1 MSCPNKNLESWKNLV
16 DALGSEAKALAA
28 YTLNNYDIP
37 NVEEAKLLLAAQ
49 EAKTQGGVKNAKS
62 GLKNL
67 RLERVENQINTLNDI
82 IKSAPKDARLETLNK
97 LKSNLEQYRKIIE
110 EDQSTV
116 SVSNLFAGGELEE
129 QEKYKNYAEFGTFMH
144 HILETLQTETI
155 GTDKSLT
162 SVFTKAK
169 LTELLNSY
177 PNKFTIQGLI
187 EDGTIRNETELY
199 NMSMEIL
206 GVLQNYSSMGY
217 TILPEITVLAK
228 DRFDRNIVGRLDML
242 AVNNKGAVAVIDLK
256 SKKLKSTA
264 SVDSLSY
271 YWPVNSGP
279 STDAEFR
286 GGNRNTYENWDIQL
300 GIYSRMLQQL
310 GITTDEKRILGLY
323 YYGTYSTP
331 EGKQFTDK
339 GVDTFD
345 YQFYRVKSYLS
356 SEFDKSTET
365 DFLRYKSHMRK
376 IGKVLP
382 LENGDTTVAREKDKD
397 DFVFNLS
404 KEESDKLVD
413 KLKEITDRESSSAR
427 VKLDQSRKKDSGRDV
442 IKYYEERIVALD
454 KMRNALNQD
463 NWESAYKVGFVIRTL
478 EVDIRNLADT
488 VVNKIKPFMNEDGLV
503 GRAKELE
510 KLNRTAIGYNIV
522 TNQVRQLLTDAQIPN
537 ESKAM
542 IVLNN
547 ISNDIGRIKSEYTR
561 IGFRFTMDMLKNSLS
576 GIQVTRINDQR
587 KQLLEDQVKYLKKKR
602 DGLLAEGKESGY
614 WYRLSNPLTNVFK
627 SAIRQDINPKTQ
639 LESLEFQ
646 IEKLELEMQGIKL
659 DDDSLKKY
667 IEGVTDPNSPA
678 YIGQGTTFFTQF
690 IAGSDS
696 RDWVNSAY
704 ATKLK
709 IALSTGVQEYVNFI
723 EREKIQQE
731 FDAYKAGE
739 RNVTKLNEPI
749 SEVRKVKQFDKD
761 GNETT
766 VEKRAFVNPISQEYY
781 DNIDTFRNESRKL
794 LREIKD
800 APDNAKRKELKTQLA
815 NLKRNHLEWR
825 LANTQM
831 EYVSEIYELD
841 KLLPEEYK
849 QERDDLYEEKS
860 LLENSAGYNNA
871 EDLDESTVYRIAE
884 IEVELNKLRK
894 KYADMKEGGYA
905 RYLELQERYYDYETN
920 YNYFDRLYNQKKVEL
935 TDINGNIDVEAL
947 ARWKEQNMIKRPKAE
962 WYELVGEIWDNVF
975 TIIGRDNPAVEG
987 LKERYKEILKQ
998 YRRKGAIDSRFMSQ
1012 EDIDVLNEI
1021 QKLIQVYKMASP
1033 SKGLSYE
1040 ERMELTDLFKAL
1052 EAIQTT
1058 VENPF
1063 YIQEFNSRLDEL
1075 ELSWNNYQSEKEE
1088 SVKEKLLEQFLLK
1101 EMDFKTWY
1109 DNNHTNKYVSKLV
1122 TNEGLN
1128 PLPKRYNTMSVPTT
1142 EDMMEE
1148 VPDYKFSKRVE
1159 LPMAFN
1165 LNYQEDNLG
1174 YPMPK
1179 GLLIDG
1185 AEVTGTSEWLNPKYE
1200 QIRSNPKVSK
1210 FYHSFVGR
1218 FLDMQKQTTGRLLGY
1233 NFPGYEE
1240 LSVDD
1245 VTNKGVKAGVANR
1258 AKMFRDKNLV
1268 IGSEYDFSINGYG
1281 TNEEDRIQFKHN
1293 TPLPID
1299 QQTTDGIAAVIRW
1312 YEQAHINKAMANQ
1325 QAISKSIIGYME
1337 SLYEQLSN
1345 SEFEGKQK
1353 RMEDLRRTIDSM
1365 NFEYDK
1371 FIKGEWKKDEK
1382 LAGRFGD
1389 LALRGMSLT
1398 RMGLDIPN
1406 QIGNMI
1412 SGNVQAFLG
1421 SHKTGLYSGRNLLWA
1436 KTKIESRD
1444 GLVGAMVR
1452 DYGKIGNK
1460 SFITKMFMYWNPLQE
1475 SLDKY
1480 YNRTR
1485 TTGQRLTQGLFDLN
1499 FLMEIQDKGELEI
1512 GSTIWLAVM
1521 DNVRVKVVKSRDENG
1536 AVTEYEKDEN
1546 GNIKTVNVYEAYT
1559 ENDNGE
1565 VVIRPDVEWTKQDEE
1580 ATQRSVWSEIRRTQG
1595 RYADWDKVKV
1605 ERGFIGR
1612 LLLFFRKYLEP
1623 AIKNRFGGRGTSY
1636 EAGVEAVGIYRA
1648 FVRAIQIYNYKQMLG
1663 AIFGAKN
1670 TGVSEIYQQKSQMAM
1685 RELAVASAMYI
1696 AGRLLVGAM
1705 PDDDEDDK
1713 SLGKTLAYNAMA
1725 VYAKVDMETRSL
1737 VPMIIIGDMKNY
1749 IDNLSSF
1756 TNAGRDV
1763 TRIIDLLDHTF
1774 FLGMAQF
1781 VDSDTE
1787 FGELVNK
1794 HAYYQR
1800 KTKLF
1805 DEGEQKVKKDIMTLS
1820 GYMNFYELFHPE
1832 DRIKN
1837 YKARI
1842 N

>member
-1 MSCPNKNLESWKNLV
+1 MPCPNKNLESWKNLV

-37 NVEEAKLLLAAQ
+37 SVEEAKLLLATQDAKAQ
-49 EAKTQGGVKNAKS
+49 GKIKNPKAE
-62 GLKNL
+62 LKNL
-67 RLERVENQINTLNDI
+67 RLERVDNQIDTLDRI
-82 IKSAPKDARLETLNK
+82 IKNAPNDARLETLNK
-97 LKSNLEQYRKIIE
+97 LKSNLEEYRKVVE
-110 EDQSTV
+110 EDKSTV
-116 SVSNLFAGGELEE
+116 SVSNLFAGGELED
-129 QEKYKNYAEFGTFMH
+129 QEKYKNYAEFGTFVH

-169 LTELLNSY
+169 LSELLNSY

-187 EDGTIRNETELY
+187 KDGTITNENELY

-242 AVNNKGAVAVIDLK
+242 AVNNKGSVAVIDLK

-264 SVDSLSY
+264 TVDSLAY

-279 STDAEFR
+279 NTDAEFR

-300 GIYSRMLQQL
+300 GIYARMLQQL

-323 YYGTYSTP
+323 YYGSYSTA

-339 GVDTFD
+339 GEDTFS

-356 SEFDKSTET
+356 SEFDKSAET

-376 IGKVLP
+376 IAKVLP
-382 LENGDTTVAREKDKD
+382 SANGETTTVKEKSKD
-397 DFVFNLS
+397 DFAFNLS
-404 KEESDKLVD
+404 KEESEKLVD
-413 KLKEITDRESSSAR
+413 KLKEITQKESSSTR
-427 VKLDQSRKKDSGRDV
+427 VKLDQARKKDSGKDI
-442 IKYYEERIVALD
+442 IKYYEDRIQSLD
-454 KMRNALNQD
+454 KIREALNQGT
-463 NWESAYKVGFVIRTL
+463 WESPYKVGFVIKTL
-478 EVDIRNLADT
+478 DVDIKNLVDT
-488 VVNKIKPFMNEDGLV
+488 LAKITPFIEEDGLAN
-503 GRAKELE
+503 RAKELE
-510 KLNRTAIGYNIV
+510 RLNRTAVGYNLI
-522 TNQVRQLLTDAQIPN
+522 TNQVRQLLIDAGVPN

-542 IVLNN
+542 VVLNN
-547 ISNDIGRIKSEYTR
+547 IDTNIGRVKSEYTR
-561 IGFRFTMDMLKNSLS
+561 IGFRFTMDMLKYSLS

-602 DGLLAEGKESGY
+602 DGLLEEGKESGY
-614 WYRLSNPLTNVFK
+614 WYRLSKPIANVFN
-627 SAIRQDINPKTQ
+627 SATKQDINPKTE
-639 LESLEFQ
+639 LESLEFR

-690 IAGSDS
+690 LAGSDS

-709 IALSTGVQEYVNFI
+709 LALSSGVQEYVNFI
-723 EREKIQQE
+723 EKEKIQQE
-731 FDAYKAGE
+731 FDAYKLGE

-761 GNETT
+761 GNETV
-766 VEKRAFVNPISQEYY
+766 VEKRAFVNPVSQEYY
-781 DNIDTFRNESRKL
+781 DVIDTYRNEERKL
-794 LREIKD
+794 LRQIQD
-800 APDNAKRKELKTQLA
+800 APDNAKTKELKSQLKD
-815 NLKRNHLEWR
+815 LKKNHLEWR

-831 EYVSEIYELD
+831 RYVAEIYELD

-849 QERDDLYEEKS
+849 LERDELYEEKT
-860 LLENSAGYNNA
+860 LLEQSAGYNNA

-894 KYADMKEGGYA
+894 KYADMQEGGYA
-905 RYLELQERYYDYETN
+905 RYLELQEKYYDYEVN
-920 YNYFDRLYNQKKVEL
+920 QNYFDRLFNQKKIEL
-935 TDINGNIDVEAL
+935 TDINGNVDVEAL
-947 ARWKEQNMIKRPKAE
+947 AKWKEQNMIKRPKSE
-962 WYELVGEIWDNVF
+962 WYDLVGEIWDNVF
-975 TIIGRDNPAVEG
+975 MIIGKDNPAVEG
-987 LKERYKEILKQ
+987 LKEKYKEILKQ
-998 YRRKGAIDSRFMSQ
+998 YKRRGAVDSRFMSQ

-1021 QKLIQVYKMASP
+1021 QRLIQVYKMASP

-1040 ERMELTDLFKAL
+1040 ERLELTDLFKAL

-1088 SVKEKLLEQFLLK
+1088 SVKEKYLEQFLLK

-1122 TNEGLN
+1122 SNEALN
-1128 PLPKRYNTMSVPTT
+1128 PLPKKYNTMSIPTT

-1148 VPDYKFSKRVE
+1148 VPDYKFSKRVP
-1159 LPMAFN
+1159 LPMAYN

-1179 GLLIDG
+1179 GLMLDG
-1185 AEVTGTSEWLNPKYE
+1185 AEVSGTSEWLNPRYE
-1200 QIRSNPKVSK
+1200 QIRNNPRLSK
-1210 FYHSFVGR
+1210 FYHPFVGR
-1218 FLDMQKQTTGRLLGY
+1218 FLEMQKQTTGRLLGY

-1245 VTNKGVKAGVANR
+1245 VANKGVKAGLANR

-1281 TNEEDRIQFKHN
+1281 TKEEDRIQFKHN

-1325 QAISKSIIGYME
+1325 QAVSKSIIGYME

-1371 FIKGEWKKDEK
+1371 FIKGEWKKDQG

-1389 LALRGMSLT
+1389 LALRGMSIA

-1406 QIGNMI
+1406 QVGNML

-1421 SHKTGLYSGRNLLWA
+1421 SHKSGLYSARNLAWA
-1436 KTKIESRD
+1436 KTKIESRN

-1460 SFITKMFMYWNPLQE
+1460 SFITKMFMYFNPLQE
-1475 SLDKY
+1475 SLDEY

-1485 TTGQRLTQGLFDLN
+1485 TSGQRLKQGFFDLN

-1521 DNVRVKVVKSRDENG
+1521 DNVKVKVVKSRDENG
-1536 AVTEYEKDEN
+1536 AITEYEKDEN

-1559 ENDNGE
+1559 ENENGE
-1565 VVIRPDVEWTKQDEE
+1565 VVIRPDVEWSKEDEQ
-1580 ATQRSVWSEIRRTQG
+1580 TIQRSVWSEIRRTQG
-1595 RYADWDKVKV
+1595 NYADWDKVKI
-1605 ERGFIGR
+1605 EAGFVGR
-1612 LLLFFRKYLEP
+1612 LLLFFRKYLAP
-1623 AIKNRFGGRGTSY
+1623 AIKNRFGDRGTSY
-1636 EAGVEAVGIYRA
+1636 EAGIESVGIYRA
-1648 FVRAIQIYNYKQMLG
+1648 FIRAIQIYNYKQLLG
-1663 AIFGAKN
+1663 AIFGAKD
-1670 TGVSEIYQQKSQMAM
+1670 TGVSEMYQQKSQMAM
-1685 RELAVASAMYI
+1685 RELAIASAMYI
-1696 AGRLLVGAM
+1696 MGRLIVGAM

-1713 SLGKTLAYNAMA
+1713 SLSKTLAYNALA

-1737 VPMIIIGDMKNY
+1737 VPMIIIGDMRNY

-1763 TRIIDLLDHTF
+1763 TRIIDMLDHGL

-1787 FGELVNK
+1787 FGQFANK

-1805 DEGEQKVKKDIMTLS
+1805 DKGEEKIKKDIMTLS
-1820 GYMNFYELFHPE
+1820 GYMNYYELFHPE

-1837 YKARI
+1837 YKSRI

>member
-1 MSCPNKNLESWKNLV
+1 MPCPNKNLESWKNLV
-16 DALGSEAKALAA
+16 DALGSEAKALTA

-37 NVEEAKLLLAAQ
+37 SVEEAKLLIAAQ
-49 EAKTQGGVKNAKS
+49 DAKTQGRVKNPKAE
-62 GLKNL
+62 LKNL
-67 RLERVENQINTLNDI
+67 RLQRVENQIDTLDDI

-97 LKSNLEQYRKIIE
+97 LRANLEEYRKIIE
-110 EDQSTV
+110 QDQSTV

-129 QEKYKNYAEFGTFMH
+129 QEKYKNYAEFGTFVH

-162 SVFTKAK
+162 SVFNKAK
-169 LTELLNSY
+169 LKELLNTY

-187 EDGTIRNETELY
+187 KDGTITNMDEMY
-199 NMSMEIL
+199 NMSVEIL

-217 TILPEITVLAK
+217 TILPEITVLSK

-242 AVNNKGAVAVIDLK
+242 AVNNKGSVAVIDLK

-264 SVDSLSY
+264 TVDSLNY

-279 STDAEFR
+279 NTDSEFR
-286 GGNRNTYENWDIQL
+286 GGTRNTYENWDIQL

-323 YYGTYSTP
+323 YYGTYSTA

-339 GVDTFD
+339 GEDTFN

-356 SEFDKSTET
+356 SEFGKTAET
-365 DFLRYKSHMRK
+365 DLLRYKSHMRK

-382 LENGDTTVAREKDKD
+382 LANGETATVREKDKD
-397 DFVFNLS
+397 DFIFNLP

-413 KLKEITDRESSSAR
+413 KLKEITQKESSSAR
-427 VKLDQSRKKDSGRDV
+427 VKLDQARKKDSGKNV
-442 IKYYEERIVALD
+442 INYYEERISSLN
-454 KMRNALNQD
+454 KIREALNQD
-463 NWESAYKVGFVIRTL
+463 NWESSYKVGFVIRTL
-478 EVDIRNLADT
+478 DLDIKNLLTT
-488 VVNKIKPFMNEDGLV
+488 VSKIKPFMNEDGLV
-503 GRAKELE
+503 DRAKELE
-510 KLNRTAIGYNIV
+510 KLNRTAIGYSII
-522 TNQVRQLLTDAQIPN
+522 TNEVRRLLDEAKVSN
-537 ESKAM
+537 ESEAVL
-542 IVLNN
+542 VLN
-547 ISNDIGRIKSEYTR
+547 RIDANVGSVKRAYTQ

-587 KQLLEDQVKYLKKKR
+587 KQLLEDEVKYLKKKR
-602 DGLLAEGKESGY
+602 DSLLEEGKDSGY
-614 WYRLSNPLTNVFK
+614 WYRLSKPIGNIIK
-627 SAIRQDINPKTQ
+627 SATKQDINPKTQ

-667 IEGVTDPNSPA
+667 IEAVIDPSSPA
-678 YIGQGTTFFTQF
+678 YIGQGTSVFTQF
-690 IAGSDS
+690 LAGSDS
-696 RDWVNSAY
+696 RDWVNSSY

-709 IALSTGVQEYVNFI
+709 IALSNGVQEYVNFV

-731 FDAYKAGE
+731 FDAYKVGE

-749 SEVRKVKQFDKD
+749 SEVRKVKQFDD
-761 GNETT
+761 NGNETV
-766 VEKRAFVNPISQEYY
+766 VERRAFVNPVSQEYY
-781 DNIDTFRNESRKL
+781 DIIDTYTNESRKL
-794 LREIKD
+794 IRDIQD
-800 APDNAKRKELKTQLA
+800 ASDNAKRKELKSQLKD
-815 NLKRNHLEWR
+815 LKKAHLEWR

-831 EYVSEIYELD
+831 EFVNEYYELD

-849 QERDDLYEEKS
+849 QERDELYEEKR

-894 KYADMKEGGYA
+894 KYADMQEGGYA
-905 RYLELQERYYDYETN
+905 RYLELQDKFFDYEIN
-920 YNYFDRLYNQKKVEL
+920 YNYFDRLYNQKKIEL
-935 TDINGNIDVEAL
+935 TDINQNIDVEAL
-947 ARWKEQNMIKRPKAE
+947 ARWKQQNMIKRPKAE

-975 TIIGRDNPAVEG
+975 MIIGKDNPAVEG
-987 LKERYKEILKQ
+987 LKEKYKEILKQ
-998 YRRKGAIDSRFMSQ
+998 YRRKGAVDSRFMTQ

-1088 SVKEKLLEQFLLK
+1088 SVKENLLEQFLLK

-1122 TNEGLN
+1122 TNEALN
-1128 PLPKRYNTMSVPTT
+1128 PLPKKYNTMSIPTT

-1148 VPDYKFSKRVE
+1148 VPDYKFTKRVQ
-1159 LPMAFN
+1159 LPMSFN
-1165 LNYQEDNLG
+1165 LNFQKDNLG

-1179 GLLIDG
+1179 GLMIDG
-1185 AEVTGTSEWLNPKYE
+1185 AEVTGNSQWLNPKYE
-1200 QIRSNPKVSK
+1200 QIRNNPKVSK

-1218 FLDMQKQTTGRLLGY
+1218 FLDVQKQTTGRLLGY

-1245 VTNKGVKAGVANR
+1245 IANKGVKAGVTNR
-1258 AKMFRDKNLV
+1258 AKMFRDKNIAV
-1268 IGSEYDFSINGYG
+1268 GTEYDFSINGYG

-1312 YEQAHINKAMANQ
+1312 FEEAHINKAMAEQ
-1325 QAISKSIIGYME
+1325 QAVSKSIIGYME
-1337 SLYEQLSN
+1337 SLFEQLSN

-1353 RMEDLRRTIDSM
+1353 RMEDFRRTIDSM
-1365 NFEYDK
+1365 KFEYNK
-1371 FIKGEWKKDEK
+1371 FIKGEWKTDQG
-1382 LAGRFGD
+1382 LAGRVGD
-1389 LALRGMSLT
+1389 LALRAMSIT
-1398 RMGLDIPN
+1398 RMGLDIPS
-1406 QIGNMI
+1406 QIGNML

-1421 SHKTGLYSGRNLLWA
+1421 SHKTGLYSGRNLAWA

-1444 GLVGAMVR
+1444 GLIGAMIR

-1460 SFITKMFMYWNPLQE
+1460 SFITKMFTYWNPLQE

-1480 YNRTR
+1480 YNKTR
-1485 TTGQRLTQGLFDLN
+1485 TTGQRLKQGLFDLN
-1499 FLMEIQDKGELEI
+1499 FVMDVQDKGEVEI
-1512 GSTIWLAVM
+1512 GSTIWLAIL
-1521 DNVRVKVVKSRDENG
+1521 DNVKVKVVKSRDENG
-1536 AVTEYEKDEN
+1536 AITEYEKDEN
-1546 GNIKTVNVYEAYT
+1546 GNIKTVNVFEAYT
-1559 ENDNGE
+1559 ENENGE
-1565 VVIRPDVEWTKQDEE
+1565 VVIRPDVEWSKKDEE
-1580 ATQRSVWSEIRRTQG
+1580 ATQRAVWSEIRRTQG
-1595 RYADWDKVKV
+1595 NYASWDKSKI
-1605 ERGFIGR
+1605 ETGFQGR
-1612 LLLFFRKYLEP
+1612 LLVFFRKYLAP

-1636 EAGVEAVGIYRA
+1636 EAGVETVGIYRA
-1648 FVRAIQIYNYKQMLG
+1648 FIRAIQIYNKKQLLY
-1663 AIFGAKN
+1663 AIFGAKD
-1670 TGVSEIYQQKSQMAM
+1670 TGVSEMYQQKSQMAM
-1685 RELAVASAMYI
+1685 REFAVAGAMYI
-1696 AGRLLVGAM
+1696 IGRLLVGAM
-1705 PDDDEDDK
+1705 PDDDEDDL
-1713 SLGKTLAYNAMA
+1713 SLSKTLAYNALA

-1737 VPMIIIGDMKNY
+1737 VPMIIIGDIGNY
-1749 IDNLSSF
+1749 IDNVSSF
-1756 TNAGRDV
+1756 TNAGRD
-1763 TRIIDLLDHTF
+1763 IIRSVDLLKHGF
-1774 FLGMAQF
+1774 ALGMTMF
-1781 VDSDTE
+1781 VDEDTE
-1787 FGELVNK
+1787 AGEYWNK
-1794 HAYYQR
+1794 LAYYQR
-1800 KTKLF
+1800 NTKLF
-1805 DEGEQKVKKDIMTLS
+1805 DKGEEKIKKDLMGLT
-1820 GYMNFYELFHPE
+1820 GYMNYYELFHPE
-1832 DRIKN
+1832 DRFKN
-1837 YKARI
+1837 YKSRL
-1842 N
+1842 NE